1 MCLAVP
7 GKVIKINDD
16 KAVVDFDGI
25 KKEVSVMLVEPKID
39 DYVLVHAG
47 FAIEI
52 LDKEK
57 AKQGIKVL
65 REMTEVDNEK

>member
-7 GKVIKINDD
+7 GKVIKIKEDN
-16 KAVVDFDGI
+16 AVVDFDGVEKQI
-25 KKEVSVMLVEPKID
+25 SIMLVKPKIN

-52 LDKEK
+52 VDKNK
-57 AKQGIKVL
+57 AKESLKIT
-65 REMTEVDNEK
+65 REMTGSI